1 MFIFLGC
8 VTRRL
13 GRGVTMI
20 KVENIQFGY
29 GAKPVLK
36 DISLNIRQ
44 GCFCGIVGPNGSGKT
59 TLLNLITGQL
69 QATSGNISIKGRDI
83 GSYRIEELARHIA
96 VMPQNMDIKFPYT
109 CLEIVGMGRTPY
121 KTRLQGLTDQDVA
134 IIENAMRLT
143 DTLDFAGR
151 LVTELSGG
159 ERQRV
164 LFAKALAQQPEVLFL
179 DESFSNMDIYYSIK
193 CLSLLK
199 ELCVQQGLTV
209 VSIIH
214 DLNLV
219 STFCSEAVVLKAG
232 QLVKYGSAPT
242 VLDPELIGEV
252 FHIKVVRAGETG
264 LAVLS
269 NL

>member
-1 MFIFLGC
+1 
-8 VTRRL
+8 
-13 GRGVTMI
+13 MI
-20 KVENIQFGY
+20 KVDNVTFNY
-29 GAKPVLK
+29 AAKPVLK
-36 DISLNIRQ
+36 GISLTVGQ
-44 GCFCGIVGPNGSGKT
+44 GSFCGIVGPNGSGKT
-59 TLLNLITGQL
+59 TLLNIITGQL
-69 QATSGNISIKGRDI
+69 KAASGTIMLKGRDI

-96 VMPQNMDIKFPYT
+96 IVPQNMDIRFPYT
-109 CLEIVGMGRTPY
+109 CLEIVGMGRTPF
-121 KTRLQGLTDQDVA
+121 KSRLQGLSSEDLT

-164 LFAKALAQQPEVLFL
+164 LFAKALAQQPKILFL

-193 CLSLLK
+193 CLNLLR
-199 ELCVQQGLTV
+199 ELCTSQDLTV

-219 STFCSEAVVLKAG
+219 SAFCSDAAVLKAG
-232 QLVKYGSAPT
+232 HLVQYGKAPG
-242 VLDPELIGEV
+242 VLNPELIREI
-252 FHIKVVRAGETG
+252 FNIRVVRAGETG

-269 NL
+269 EL

>member
-1 MFIFLGC
+1 
-8 VTRRL
+8 
-13 GRGVTMI
+13 MI
-20 KVENIQFGY
+20 KIENASFNY
-29 GAKPVLK
+29 AAKQVLK
-36 DISLNIRQ
+36 NISLSVRP
-44 GCFCGIVGPNGSGKT
+44 GSFCGIVGPNGSGKT
-59 TLLNLITGQL
+59 TLLNIITGQL
-69 QATSGNISIKGRDI
+69 KAATGNIIMRGRDI

-96 VMPQNMDIKFPYT
+96 VVPQNMDIRFPYT
-109 CLEIVGMGRTPY
+109 CFEIVGMGRTPF
-121 KTRLQGLTDQDVA
+121 KTRLKGLTGEDLN

-143 DTLDFAGR
+143 DTIDFAGR

-164 LFAKALAQQPEVLFL
+164 LFAKALAQQPEILFL

-193 CLSLLK
+193 CLNLLR
-199 ELCVQQGLTV
+199 ELCTKQGLTV

-219 STFCSEAVVLKAG
+219 SAFCSDAIVLAAG
-232 QLVKYGSAPT
+232 SLVKSGSAPA
-242 VLDPELIGEV
+242 VLTPELIWEI

-269 NL
+269 DLT

>member
-1 MFIFLGC
+1 
-8 VTRRL
+8 
-13 GRGVTMI
+13 MI
-20 KVENIQFGY
+20 KVKNIQFGY
-29 GAKPVLK
+29 AAKPVLK
-36 DISLNIRQ
+36 DITLSINQ
-44 GCFCGIVGPNGSGKT
+44 GSFCGIVGPNGSGKT

-69 QATSGNISIKGRDI
+69 QAASGNISIKGRDI
-83 GSYRIEELARHIA
+83 GSYKIEELARHIA

-179 DESFSNMDIYYSIK
+179 DEAFSNMDIYY
-193 CLSLLK
+193 
-199 ELCVQQGLTV
+199 
-209 VSIIH
+209 
-214 DLNLV
+214 
-219 STFCSEAVVLKAG
+219 
-232 QLVKYGSAPT
+232 
-242 VLDPELIGEV
+242 
-252 FHIKVVRAGETG
+252 
-264 LAVLS
+264 
-269 NL
+269 

>member
-1 MFIFLGC
+1 MLHVKNLRFSYA
-8 VTRRL
+8 T
-13 GRGVTMI
+13 
-20 KVENIQFGY
+20 
-29 GAKPVLK
+29 KPVLE
-36 DISLNIRQ
+36 DISLKVSM
-44 GCFCGIVGPNGSGKT
+44 GSFCGIVGPNGSGKT

-69 QATSGNISIKGRDI
+69 AAASGHISLKGRDI
-83 GSYRIEELARHIA
+83 SSYPIGELARHIA
-96 VMPQNMDIKFPYT
+96 IVPQNMDIRFPYT
-109 CLEIVGMGRTPY
+109 CLEIVSMGRTPY
-121 KTRLQGLTDQDVA
+121 KSRLQGLTDQDVV
-134 IIENAMRLT
+134 IVEEAMRIT

-151 LVTELSGG
+151 LITELSGG

-193 CLSLLK
+193 CLSLLRK
-199 ELCVQQGLTV
+199 LCGQGLTV
-209 VSIIH
+209 VAIIH

-232 QLVKYGSAPT
+232 RLIQTGSAPE
-242 VLDPELIGEV
+242 VLSPKLIAEV
-252 FHIKVVRAGETG
+252 FRINVVRAGETG

>member
-1 MFIFLGC
+1 
-8 VTRRL
+8 
-13 GRGVTMI
+13 MI
-20 KVENIQFGY
+20 KVENIKFGY
-29 GAKPVLK
+29 AAKQVLQ
-36 DISLNIRQ
+36 DVSLMIAA
-44 GCFCGIVGPNGSGKT
+44 GSFCGIVGPNGSGKT

-69 QATSGNISIKGRDI
+69 KAASGSIAINGRDI
-83 GSYRIEELARHIA
+83 GSYSIEELARHIA
-96 VMPQNMDIKFPYT
+96 IVPQNMDIRFPYT

-121 KTRLQGLTDQDVA
+121 KARLKGLTQEDLD
-134 IIENAMRLT
+134 IIEQAMRIT

-164 LFAKALAQQPEVLFL
+164 IFAKALVQQPEILFL

-193 CLSLLK
+193 CLNLLK
-199 ELCVQQGLTV
+199 ELCAKQGLTV

-219 STFCSEAVVLKAG
+219 STFCSDVAVLKDG
-232 QLVKYGSAPT
+232 RLVKHGQASA
-242 VLDPELIGEV
+242 VLEPELIRQV
-252 FHIKVVRAGETG
+252 FNIKVVRAGHTG

-269 NL
+269 EL

>member
-1 MFIFLGC
+1 
-8 VTRRL
+8 
-13 GRGVTMI
+13 MI
-20 KVENIQFGY
+20 KIENVSFNY
-29 GAKPVLK
+29 AAKQVLQN
-36 DISLNIRQ
+36 IGLNIRQ
-44 GCFCGIVGPNGSGKT
+44 GSFCGIVGPNGSGKT
-59 TLLNLITGQL
+59 TLLNIITGQL
-69 QATSGNISIKGRDI
+69 KAATGNITIKGRDI

-96 VMPQNMDIKFPYT
+96 IVPQNMDIRFPYT
-109 CLEIVGMGRTPY
+109 CLEIVGMGRTPF
-121 KTRLQGLTDQDVA
+121 KTRLQGLTGEDLD

-164 LFAKALAQQPEVLFL
+164 LFAKALAQQPEILFL

-193 CLSLLK
+193 CLNLLR
-199 ELCVQQGLTV
+199 ELCAKQGLTV

-219 STFCSEAVVLKAG
+219 SAFCSDAVVLASG
-232 QLVKYGSAPT
+232 RLVNHGPAPV
-242 VLDPELIGEV
+242 VLTPELIRDI
-252 FHIKVVRAGETG
+252 FRIKVMRAGETG

-269 NL
+269 DLS

>member
-1 MFIFLGC
+1 
-8 VTRRL
+8 
-13 GRGVTMI
+13 MI
-20 KVENIQFGY
+20 NVENVQFGY
-29 GAKPVLK
+29 AAKPVIAG
-36 DISLNIRQ
+36 ISLDINR
-44 GCFCGIVGPNGSGKT
+44 GSFCGIVGPNGSGKT

-69 QATSGNISIKGRDI
+69 AAAAGNISIKGRDI

-109 CLEIVGMGRTPY
+109 CLEIVSMGRTPY
-121 KTRLQGLTDQDVA
+121 KSRLQGLTDQDVA

-143 DTLDFAGR
+143 DTLGFAGR

-164 LFAKALAQQPEVLFL
+164 LFAKALAQQPQVLFL

-193 CLSLLK
+193 CLRLLQQ
-199 ELCVQQGLTV
+199 LCAQGLTV
-209 VSIIH
+209 VAIIH

-219 STFCSEAVVLKAG
+219 STFCSEAAVLQAG
-232 QLVKYGSAPT
+232 RLVKHGSAPV
-242 VLDPELIGEV
+242 VLDPELIAQV
-252 FHIKVVRAGETG
+252 FNIKVIRAGETG

>member
-1 MFIFLGC
+1 
-8 VTRRL
+8 
-13 GRGVTMI
+13 MI
-20 KVENIQFGY
+20 NVEDIQFGY
-29 GAKPVLK
+29 AAKPVLK
-36 DISLNIRQ
+36 DISLSIKQ
-44 GCFCGIVGPNGSGKT
+44 GSFCGIVGPNGSGKT

-69 QATSGNISIKGRDI
+69 QPASGCISIKGRAI
-83 GSYRIEELARHIA
+83 GSYKIAELARHIA
-96 VMPQNMDIKFPYT
+96 IMPQNMDIKFPYT
-109 CLEIVGMGRTPY
+109 CLEIVSMGRTPY
-121 KTRLQGLTDQDVA
+121 KTRLQGLNEQDVA
-134 IIENAMRLT
+134 IIEDSMRLT

-151 LVTELSGG
+151 LITELSGG

-164 LFAKALAQQPEVLFL
+164 LFAKALAQQPEILFL

-199 ELCVQQGLTV
+199 ELCAVQGLTV

-219 STFCSEAVVLKAG
+219 STFCSEAVILKAG
-232 QLVKYGSAPT
+232 QLIKHGPAPI

>member
-1 MFIFLGC
+1 
-8 VTRRL
+8 
-13 GRGVTMI
+13 MI
-20 KVENIQFGY
+20 KVENLQFGY
-29 GAKPVLK
+29 VAKPVLNG
-36 DISLNIRQ
+36 ISLSISQ
-44 GCFCGIVGPNGSGKT
+44 GSFCGIVGPNGSGKT

-69 QATSGNISIKGRDI
+69 TATAGNISLKGRDI
-83 GSYRIEELARHIA
+83 SSYRIAELARHIA
-96 VMPQNMDIKFPYT
+96 IVPQNMDIKFPYT

-121 KTRLQGLTDQDVA
+121 KSRLQGLSDQDIT
-134 IIENAMRLT
+134 IIEEVMRLT

-151 LVTELSGG
+151 LITELSGG

-193 CLSLLK
+193 CLNLLR
-199 ELCVQQGLTV
+199 ELCTRKNLTV

-219 STFCSEAVVLKAG
+219 STFCSEAIVLKNG
-232 QLVKYGSAPT
+232 QLVKHGTAPE
-242 VLDPELIGEV
+242 VLAPELIGEV
-252 FHIKVVRAGETG
+252 FQIKVVRAGETG

>member
-1 MFIFLGC
+1 
-8 VTRRL
+8 
-13 GRGVTMI
+13 MI
-20 KVENIQFGY
+20 KVENVSFKY
-29 GAKPVLK
+29 AAKQVLQ
-36 DISLNIRQ
+36 DISFNIRP
-44 GCFCGIVGPNGSGKT
+44 GSFNGIVGPNGSGKT
-59 TLLNLITGQL
+59 TLLNIITGQL
-69 QATSGNISIKGRDI
+69 TAAAGRISLRGRDI

-96 VMPQNMDIKFPYT
+96 VVPQNMDIRFPYT
-109 CLEIVGMGRTPY
+109 CLEIVGMGRTPF
-121 KTRLQGLTDQDVA
+121 KTRLQGLTGGDLA

-164 LFAKALAQQPEVLFL
+164 LFAKALAQQPELLFL

-193 CLSLLK
+193 CLNLLR
-199 ELCVQQGLTV
+199 ELCVKQGLTV

-219 STFCSEAVVLKAG
+219 SAFCSDAVVLAG
-232 QLVKYGSAPT
+232 GSLITHGPAPA
-242 VLDPELIGEV
+242 VLTPELIKEI
-252 FHIKVVRAGETG
+252 FRIRVVRAGETG

-269 NL
+269 DI

>member
-1 MFIFLGC
+1 
-8 VTRRL
+8 
-13 GRGVTMI
+13 MI
-20 KVENIQFGY
+20 NVENLQFGY
-29 GAKPVLK
+29 AAKPVLK
-36 DISLNIRQ
+36 DISLNISQ
-44 GCFCGIVGPNGSGKT
+44 GSFCGIVGPNGSGKT

-69 QATSGNISIKGRDI
+69 AIASGHIKLKGRDI
-83 GSYRIEELARHIA
+83 SSYRIDELARHIA
-96 VMPQNMDIKFPYT
+96 IVPQNMDIKFPYT
-109 CLEIVGMGRTPY
+109 CLEIVSMGRTPY
-121 KTRLQGLTDQDVA
+121 KSRLQGLTAQDV
-134 IIENAMRLT
+134 IIVEEAMRLT

-164 LFAKALAQQPEVLFL
+164 LFAKALAQQPEILFL

-193 CLSLLK
+193 CLGLLRG
-199 ELCVQQGLTV
+199 LCKQGLTV

-219 STFCSEAVVLKAG
+219 STFCSEAVVLKTG
-232 QLVKYGSAPT
+232 QLIRHGFAAE
-242 VLDPELIGEV
+242 VLNPELIAEV
-252 FHIKVVRAGETG
+252 FHINVVRAGETG

>member
-1 MFIFLGC
+1 
-8 VTRRL
+8 
-13 GRGVTMI
+13 MI
-20 KVENIQFGY
+20 HVENVHFGY
-29 GAKPVLK
+29 AAKPVLQG
-36 DISLNIRQ
+36 ITLSIRQ
-44 GCFCGIVGPNGSGKT
+44 GSFCGIVGPNGSGKT

-69 QATSGNISIKGRDI
+69 KAVSGSISIKGRDI

-96 VMPQNMDIKFPYT
+96 VVPQNMDIKFPYT
-109 CLEIVGMGRTPY
+109 CLEIIGMGRTPY
-121 KTRLQGLTDQDVA
+121 KSRLQGLTDQDVA
-134 IIENAMRLT
+134 VVENAMRLT

-164 LFAKALAQQPEVLFL
+164 LFAKALAQKPEILFL

-193 CLSLLK
+193 CLNLLK
-199 ELCVQQGLTV
+199 ELCGQQGLTV

-219 STFCSEAVVLKAG
+219 STFCSEAVVLQAG
-232 QLVKYGSAPT
+232 RLVQHGPAPV
-242 VLDPELIGEV
+242 VLAPDLIEKV
-252 FHIKVVRAGETG
+252 FRIKVVRAGETG

>member
-1 MFIFLGC
+1 
-8 VTRRL
+8 
-13 GRGVTMI
+13 MI
-20 KVENIQFGY
+20 KVENLQFGY
-29 GAKPVLK
+29 AAKPVLK
-36 DISLNIRQ
+36 DISLDIGQ
-44 GCFCGIVGPNGSGKT
+44 GSFCGIVGPNGSGKT

-69 QATSGNISIKGRDI
+69 TAAAGNISLKGRDI
-83 GSYRIEELARHIA
+83 SSYRIAELARHIA
-96 VMPQNMDIKFPYT
+96 IVPQNMDIKFPYT

-121 KTRLQGLTDQDVA
+121 KARLQGLTDQDVA

-193 CLSLLK
+193 CLNLLS
-199 ELCVQQGLTV
+199 ELCDQQGLTV
-209 VSIIH
+209 VAIIH

-219 STFCSEAVVLKAG
+219 STFCSEAAVLKAG
-232 QLVKYGSAPT
+232 QLIKHGAAPE
-242 VLDPELIGEV
+242 VLAPELIGEV

>member
-1 MFIFLGC
+1 M
-8 VTRRL
+8 
-13 GRGVTMI
+13 MI
-20 KVENIQFGY
+20 TVENVQFGY
-29 GAKPVLK
+29 AAKPVLK
-36 DISLNIRQ
+36 DITLTIRQ

-69 QATSGNISIKGRDI
+69 KAASGNIRIRGRDI

-96 VMPQNMDIKFPYT
+96 IVPQNMDIKFPYT
-109 CLEIVGMGRTPY
+109 CMEIVGMGRTPY
-121 KTRLQGLTDQDVA
+121 KTRMQGLTDQDVA

-164 LFAKALAQQPEVLFL
+164 LFAKALAQQPEILFL

-193 CLSLLK
+193 CLHLLK
-199 ELCVQQGLTV
+199 ELCSQQALTV

-219 STFCSEAVVLKAG
+219 STFCSEAVVLREG
-232 QLVKYGSAPT
+232 RLVKYGPAPA
-242 VLDPELIGEV
+242 VLDPGLIGEV
-252 FHIKVVRAGETG
+252 FRIKVVRAGENG